1 MMPMNARLSPPNP
14 FAGPNST
21 ASPML
26 TNMAPSTPPET
37 TIQVSLSQANL
48 ALHPART
55 TPSSGPPA
63 MPVSPLRRAAHRNE
77 ATIFGSLQSLP

>member
-1 MMPMNARLSPPNP
+1 MIPMYARLSPPNP

-26 TNMAPSTPPET
+26 ANIAPSTPPET

-48 ALHPART
+48 APHLART
-55 TPSSGPPA
+55 TVSSGRTA
-63 MPVSPLRRAAHRNE
+63 MPVSPLRRAAHRVG
-77 ATIFGSLQSLP
+77 ATIIGSSQSAP